1 MQLTKC
7 VTWSLQML
15 NHIISLPHGFLN
27 PNSNFRILGTL
38 VKSTSFVESF
48 MVKALYEDLGMI
60 SSFPMFV
67 DP

>member
-1 MQLTKC
+1 
-7 VTWSLQML
+7 ML